1 MSNILRTQNK
11 SFGRRLA
18 KDLRSNYAVYLLF
31 IPVLAYYLI
40 FKYYPMYGAQ
50 IAFRNFSPRLGITG
64 SDWVGLKHFESFFNS
79 IYFGRLVRNTL
90 AINVLSLVFG
100 FPAPIILAL
109 MLNEVRN
116 NRFKR
121 IVQTVSYLPH
131 FISTVV
137 IAGMILSFTAT
148 DGFITQFIS
157 AVTNEPAKNL
167 LYDQDNY
174 WAIYVISGIWQ
185 SIGWDSIIYIAAL
198 SGINQ
203 ELYEAAMIDGASRW
217 KQTLHITI
225 PGITPTIITM
235 LILRMGS
242 MMSLGYEKTLLIYN
256 SAIYETADIISTY
269 VYRKGL
275 IDMNFSFSAA
285 VGLFNSLVN
294 LVLVIMAN
302 YISGKVSD
310 TSLW

>member
-1 MSNILRTQNK
+1 MNMIYQIPKKPFLKRLRQ
-11 SFGRRLA
+11 
-18 KDLRSNYAVYLLF
+18 DLRNNYAVYIIF

-50 IAFRNFSPRLGITG
+50 IAFRDFTPKGGISG
-64 SDWVGLKHFESFFNS
+64 STWVGFKHFQSFFNS
-79 IYFGRLVRNTL
+79 IFCERLIRNTL
-90 AINVLSLVFG
+90 TINLMSLIFG

-109 MLNEVRN
+109 LLNEVRS

-137 IAGMILSFTAT
+137 VAGMILSFTAT
-148 DGFITQFIS
+148 DGFITQLIS
-157 AVTNEPAKNL
+157 AINGSQPQNL
-167 LYDQDNY
+167 LYNKDNY
-174 WAIYVISGIWQ
+174 QAIYVFSGIWQ
-185 SIGWDSIIYIAAL
+185 NIGWDSIIYIAAL

-217 KQTLHITI
+217 KQTLHVTI
-225 PGITPTIITM
+225 PGIAPTIITM

-275 IDMNFSFSAA
+275 IDMSFSFSSA

-294 LVLVIMAN
+294 LTLIVAAN
-302 YISGKVSD
+302 FISGKVTE